1 MHLSSSPA
9 DVVAARTRTRSPPH
23 RTTSLT
29 AEMGSAEMGSAEMGS
44 VVEETA
50 IPERIPEQI
59 AEWIPAARSS
69 REPDLP
75 PTDESEL
82 ARAACGIPLG
92 GIPFHR

>member
-29 AEMGSAEMGSAEMGS
+29 AEMGSAEMGS